1 MHVNSFLVHLMRRLG
16 CYPVQCSWA
25 LFQKHRHFISKTKKP
40 VQTREKPGTLRCGFF
55 QSDDSFQFTKDSGQ
69 GSEKSGWLIHSY
81 DFTLQRAREKRSDT
95 AES

>member
-1 MHVNSFLVHLMRRLG
+1 MLSCTVQLG
-16 CYPVQCSWA
+16 TIPEAQA
-25 LFQKHRHFISKTKKP
+25 LHFKDKEASADVGRNLERMLHR
-40 VQTREKPGTLRCGFF
+40 GFF
-55 QSDDSFQFTKDSGQ
+55 QRDDSFQFTKDSGQ